1 MSPAVVLFNTAP
13 LFMIILNGIHSNEQ
27 PIGMTWRQQNGSHP
41 DLLTGDGLRRE
52 MQCI

>member
-1 MSPAVVLFNTAP
+1 MSAAVVRFKIAP

-27 PIGMTWRQQNGSHP
+27 PIGMTWRQQNDSHP
-41 DLLTGDGLRRE
+41 DRLTGAGLRRE